1 VSELPAIIKPGGN
14 AVAVVTVDAA
24 GVLVDARDYYR
35 AFVAAAL
42 EARTS
47 ILLSGW
53 QFDRGVPLLRGA
65 DAPLGL
71 DVRLLGFFKH
81 LCATKPALQIY
92 ILAWDFHV
100 ALAFEREWMQRLYF
114 KWLAPDNL
122 HFRFDATETPQASHH
137 QKFAVIDRRVA
148 FVGGID
154 LCEARWDDRRHLAQ
168 NPDRL
173 SRGDPVK
180 AYHDVQAYLA
190 GCGAADALR
199 EIFAERWRRARG
211 APLVLP
217 PCPATSEAGYR
228 PDGALPLPAS
238 PVALSRTDPDVE
250 GGPAEEILHLLT
262 DALGSAQR
270 LVYLETQYFSS
281 HVICEALVARLRR
294 GGPLLE
300 IVIVV
305 NPKAEAIKEEVAVG
319 LRQAKNLELLA
330 DVVRK
335 TGHALGIYYPGP
347 ETTAAAETEATYVH
361 TKLVIVD
368 DRFLTIGSANLTNR
382 SMSVDTELH
391 ASWEA
396 SGDDDASLSLERG
409 IRRVRVSLLA
419 EHAGVTGPAVRQLVE
434 TKDLVR
440 RLDALA
446 DAPSSRLRRVPPPEG
461 LQEKIIHAVDPQVL
475 PFDPDTP

>member
-1 VSELPAIIKPGGN
+1 
-14 AVAVVTVDAA
+14 
-24 GVLVDARDYYR
+24 
-35 AFVAAAL
+35 
-42 EARTS
+42 
-47 ILLSGW
+47 
-53 QFDRGVPLLRGA
+53 
-65 DAPLGL
+65 
-71 DVRLLGFFKH
+71 
-81 LCATKPALQIY
+81 
-92 ILAWDFHV
+92 
-100 ALAFEREWMQRLYF
+100 
-114 KWLAPDNL
+114 
-122 HFRFDATETPQASHH
+122 
-137 QKFAVIDRRVA
+137 
-148 FVGGID
+148 
-154 LCEARWDDRRHLAQ
+154 
-168 NPDRL
+168 
-173 SRGDPVK
+173 
-180 AYHDVQAYLA
+180 
-190 GCGAADALR
+190 
-199 EIFAERWRRARG
+199 
-211 APLVLP
+211 VLP
-217 PCPATSEAGYR
+217 PCEATSEVGYR

-262 DALGSAQR
+262 DAIGSAQR

-294 GGPLLE
+294 GAPPLE

-330 DVVRK
+330 EVVREK
-335 TGHALGIYYPGP
+335 GHKGHDGHKLGVYYPGP
-347 ETTAAAETEATYVH
+347 ETNAPAETEATYVH

-396 SGDDDASLSLERG
+396 SGDDDSRRSLERG

-419 EHAGVTGPAVRQLVE
+419 EHAGVAGAAVRQLVK
-434 TKDLVR
+434 TKGLVR

-461 LQEKIIHAVDPQVL
+461 LQETIMHVVDPQAL